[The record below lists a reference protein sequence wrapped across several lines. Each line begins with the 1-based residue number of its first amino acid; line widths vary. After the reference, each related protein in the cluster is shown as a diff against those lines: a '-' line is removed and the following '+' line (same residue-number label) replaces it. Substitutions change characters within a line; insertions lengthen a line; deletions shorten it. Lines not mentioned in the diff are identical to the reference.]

1 MATGQGR
8 HRRPPTPTNGGAL
21 ARAAGV
27 TAVGAA
33 IPVLTAGTAHAAA
46 PGVWEKVA
54 ACESSGDWAAATGNG
69 YSGGL
74 QFSASTWSAY
84 GGDRYASSA
93 NLATESEQIA
103 IAQRVLRAQGPG
115 AWPVCSVRAG
125 LTRADGGATAD
136 PVGKTPAAPAAAHK
150 ASAEPSTRPK
160 PKPKSKKEPKPT
172 STPKKSTPKKST
184 AKKQL
189 ELKPS
194 KEPKQQPQPARAG
207 AKTVRH
213 TVRTGETLSGIAE
226 QLGVPGGWQP
236 LYAQNRA
243 TVGADPNLILPGEQ
257 LSWTGD
263 VAPAAPV
270 AGLPTF
276 ARSIVHHADVD
287 LAAPVG
293 TPVQA
298 VAAGTVVLASWAGD
312 DGNLVKVRHPGGEV
326 SRYAHLS
333 RFDVRVGEQ
342 VTAGATVGLSGAT
355 GKVGRPRLRVQLD
368 ATGRHGSTASPG
380 GRPADRGVTA
390 V

>member
-1 MATGQGR
+1 
-8 HRRPPTPTNGGAL
+8 
-21 ARAAGV
+21 
-27 TAVGAA
+27 
-33 IPVLTAGTAHAAA
+33 
-46 PGVWEKVA
+46 
-54 ACESSGDWAAATGNG
+54 
-69 YSGGL
+69 
-74 QFSASTWSAY
+74 
-84 GGDRYASSA
+84 
-93 NLATESEQIA
+93 
-103 IAQRVLRAQGPG
+103 
-115 AWPVCSVRAG
+115 VCSVRAG

-136 PVGKTPAAPAAAHK
+136 PVEKTPAAPAAAHK

-160 PKPKSKKEPKPT
+160 SKKEPKPT
-172 STPKKSTPKKST
+172 STPKKSTPKK
-184 AKKQL
+184 QL
-189 ELKPS
+189 ELKPT
-194 KEPKQQPQPARAG
+194 KEPAQPQPARAG

-298 VAAGTVVLASWAGD
+298 VAAGTVVLAGWAGD
-312 DGNLVKVRHPGGEV
+312 DGNLVKVRHPGGGV

-368 ATGRHGSTASPG
+368 ATDQHGSKAGPAA
-380 GRPADRGVTA
+380 RPAGRGVAA